1 MIDFHSHVL
10 PNVDDGSRSVEES
23 IQLLKMLAK
32 QGATTVCATPHFVAV
47 DESPDAF
54 FEKRQKA
61 LDRLLPHLTDDMPK
75 IRVGAEVLYYS
86 GISKLEGLS
95 RFCIEGTR
103 FLLLEMPFSVWNE
116 HIVREVLELSR
127 SGEFHLILAHVERY
141 LPDMP
146 RDLFKQLLEYDVIM
160 QSNASF
166 FLGFLSKYKA
176 LKMMR
181 DGEIHLIGSDCHNMR
196 SRQPRLDEARA
207 VIIRRLGEEF
217 LEFYDER
224 AERFLG
230 VM

>member
-32 QGATTVCATPHFVAV
+32 QGAKTVCATPHFIAV
-47 DESPDAF
+47 DESPEAF
-54 FEKRQKA
+54 FIKRQKA
-61 LDRLLPHLTDDMPK
+61 LDALLPELSDDLPE
-75 IRVGAEVLYYS
+75 IRVGAEVLYFS
-86 GISKLEGLS
+86 GISHLKGLS

-116 HIVREVLELSR
+116 HIVKEVLELSC
-127 SGEFHLILAHVERY
+127 SGEFQLILAHIERY

-146 RDLFKQLLEYDVIM
+146 KELFSQLLEYDVIM

-166 FLGFLSKYKA
+166 FLNFRTKRKA
-176 LKMMR
+176 LKMLR
-181 DGEIHLIGSDCHNMR
+181 DGEIHLIGSDCHNIR
-196 SRQPRLDEARA
+196 SRHPKLAAARA
-207 VIIRRLGEEF
+207 VISRKLSEEF

-224 AERFLG
+224 AQRFLEG
-230 VM
+230 M